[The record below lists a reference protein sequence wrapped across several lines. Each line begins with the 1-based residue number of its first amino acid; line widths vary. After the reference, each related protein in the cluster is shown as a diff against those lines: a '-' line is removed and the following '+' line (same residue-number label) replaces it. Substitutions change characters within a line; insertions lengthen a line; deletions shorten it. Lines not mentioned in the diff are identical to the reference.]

1 MLSPRDRFYES
12 VGGHEDPE
20 AERIRQIQQSPDL
33 DRYAERRAEE
43 LLRMLSVIRELR
55 EQLHDALVECLVQL
69 ASTMST
75 EVQEFV
81 RSVTGL
87 AAQDALQE
95 MLEALNDRGEDIQ
108 SP

>member
-1 MLSPRDRFYES
+1 MLSARDRFYES

-33 DRYAERRAEE
+33 DRYAEQKAEE
-43 LLRMLSVIRELR
+43 LLRTLSVICKLR
-55 EQLHDALVECLVQL
+55 EQLHDAFVENLVQL

-81 RSVTGL
+81 GSITGL
-87 AAQDALQE
+87 ALQE
-95 MLEALNDRGEDIQ
+95 WLDALNDRGEDIQ
-108 SP
+108 SSSP